1 MATSKKRKGYTKPKG
16 AFSERDVELTQMVK
30 RANERLRQL
39 ERKGLKTSPAYKA
52 AERLALEG
60 GKLMSKVSKK
70 NSPNLGK
77 LKFST
82 DIRGMSINERSKL
95 REEVKRFLNADTS
108 TVKGVKKVVEKVI
121 PAYKERF
128 KNFDFS
134 GIDMEE
140 ILNIWTTSI
149 ARQYL
154 EMYGSD
160 KTSDAINTVIT
171 NFDNPED
178 MNSFLEDQYGKP
190 WADVQSAI
198 ENLDFQPADNE
209 NLPWEWD
216 DIFKKGN
223 KKP

>member
-52 AERLALEG
+52 AERLALRA
-60 GKLMSKVSKK
+60 GKLMGST
-70 NSPNLGK
+70 GK
-77 LKFST
+77 GEIKFST
-82 DIRGMSINERSKL
+82 NIRSLSINERSQL
-95 REEVKRFLNADTS
+95 RQEVTRFLQADTS
-108 TVKGVKKVVEKVI
+108 TVKGVKKVLEKVI
-121 PAYKERF
+121 PAYEERF

-140 ILNIWTTSI
+140 ALNIWNTSI
-149 ARQYL
+149 ARQFAD
-154 EMYGSD
+154 MYGSD
-160 KTSDAINTVIT
+160 KTSDAINTAIT
-171 NFDNPED
+171 NFDNPEE
-178 MNSFLEDQYGKP
+178 MARFLEDQYGKP
-190 WADVQSAI
+190 WAEVEKSL
-198 ENLDFQPADNE
+198 ENLNFEPASNE
-209 NLPWEWD
+209 NLPWEWG